1 MNTNDDRTNDLLAV
15 IGLFLLLALLAAGLL
30 HALAN

>member
-1 MNTNDDRTNDLLAV
+1 MKRPTLNEVLV
-15 IGLFLLLALLAAGLL
+15 IAGYFLLLGLLAAGLL

>member
-1 MNTNDDRTNDLLAV
+1 MKRPTLNEVLVVAGYL
-15 IGLFLLLALLAAGLL
+15 LLLALLAAGLL